1 MPDFF
6 SNNTNPEAVNRGAG
20 RLMYAAMSASV
31 PTSIGDVINLSTYA
45 AQASNGWYDLGSTK
59 GGIQIS
65 FNNSEESI
73 DVDQINGDIDT
84 FVTGNEMSVSTT
96 LAETTLDRLA
106 MAWEGDVV
114 SVNSGPAIPEKQTG
128 FGPFESYT
136 QRRLAVGARNSKSGK
151 LRLFFFHKANRA
163 PQESTIEF
171 NKTGAQQTIPVRF
184 NILPDTS
191 ISNVRQRY
199 ALAFDQI

>member
-6 SNNTNPEAVNRGAG
+6 SNNTTPEAVNRGAG
-20 RLMYAAMSASV
+20 RLMYASISSSF
-31 PTSIGDVINLSTYA
+31 PTEIGDVINLSTYA
-45 AQASNGWYDLGSTK
+45 ARTANGWYDLGSTK

-65 FNNSEESI
+65 FNNSEEAI

-84 FVTGNEMSVSTT
+84 FVTGNEMSVSTS
-96 LAETTLDRLA
+96 LAESTLDRLSL
-106 MAWEGDVV
+106 AWEGDDVT
-114 SVNSGPAIPEKQTG
+114 VNAVPTVPEKVTG

-136 QRRLAVGARNSKSGK
+136 QRRLAVGSRNSKSGK
-151 LRLFFFHKANRA
+151 LRLFVFRKANRA

-171 NKTGAQQTIPVRF
+171 NKTGTQQVIPIRF

-191 ISNVRQRY
+191 ISTVRQRY
-199 ALAFDQI
+199 GQAFDQQ